1 MQQSDLACKHLVI
14 VARFNVQ
21 LARQNA
27 DFTITVP
34 KNKKKRFL
42 SAIIRDETRNC
53 SIVTTV
59 PRLTVYSC
67 FVRCN
72 KLNLKSLT
80 SIVFPSWSTMC
91 YISSWKEPIHLCFS
105 CCCIISRQG
114 KQSLNLA
121 SAAECFLSTRSICF
135 PFVESWFKHS
145 YFFANTFSLSAS
157 KAAKNTIQPFWILT
171 GCRKRLNIF
180 AFHSNDHEWF

>member
-1 MQQSDLACKHLVI
+1 MG
-14 VARFNVQ
+14 
-21 LARQNA
+21 
-27 DFTITVP
+27 
-34 KNKKKRFL
+34 
-42 SAIIRDETRNC
+42 
-53 SIVTTV
+53 
-59 PRLTVYSC
+59 
-67 FVRCN
+67 CN

-105 CCCIISRQG
+105 CCWIVQWCTKWTCIITRQG

-135 PFVESWFKHS
+135 PFVESWSKHS

-157 KAAKNTIQPFWILT
+157 KAAKNALQPFSIQT

-180 AFHSNDHEWF
+180 VFHPNDCESFQEWRCVMRSSGKSADQ

>member
-1 MQQSDLACKHLVI
+1 M
-14 VARFNVQ
+14 
-21 LARQNA
+21 
-27 DFTITVP
+27 
-34 KNKKKRFL
+34 
-42 SAIIRDETRNC
+42 SAIIRDETWNC

-59 PRLTVYSC
+59 PILTVYNNS
-67 FVRCN
+67 FVWFVVTR
-72 KLNLKSLT
+72 LNLKSLT

-105 CCCIISRQG
+105 CCWIVQWCTKWTCIITRQG

-135 PFVESWFKHS
+135 PFVESWSKHS

-157 KAAKNTIQPFWILT
+157 KAAKNVLQPFSIQT

-180 AFHSNDHEWF
+180 PFHSNNRESFEEWRCVMRSSGKSADQ

>member
-1 MQQSDLACKHLVI
+1 MLQCVKISTEQNLNCMQHSDLACKHLVI
-14 VARFNVQ
+14 VALFNVQ

-27 DFTITVP
+27 DLTITEL
-34 KNKKKRFL
+34 KKQTNDFL

-59 PRLTVYSC
+59 PILTVYNNS
-67 FVRCN
+67 FVWFVVTR
-72 KLNLKSLT
+72 LNLKSLT

-121 SAAECFLSTRSICF
+121 SAAECFLSTISICF
-135 PFVESWFKHS
+135 PFVESWSKHS

-157 KAAKNTIQPFWILT
+157 KAAKNALQPF
-171 GCRKRLNIF
+171 
-180 AFHSNDHEWF
+180 